1 MEVGGGSA
9 GWETR
14 SVRTGR
20 RCHAG
25 SEPELR
31 GIVCVRR
38 MLSVLVV
45 TNNGKPVRSTDA
57 TYGVVGGWSME
68 YPYC

>member
-1 MEVGGGSA
+1 VTESGSLVVWA

-38 MLSVLVV
+38 MLSMLVV
-45 TNNGKPVRSTDA
+45 TNNGSQYGYYVRSS
-57 TYGVVGGWSME
+57 GSMQ